1 MKFVAIQGRVLKT
14 PLSRTTRTG
23 QLMCCF
29 PLIGEPALDWPDFD
43 VANAV
48 RGSISVACWGEVG
61 TAALT
66 LRADDYLLVFG
77 RVSGYRRLA
86 SGDDSSADT
95 LAVDAVAL
103 GLDLA
108 GERRDVGE
116 VPDRARMLTA
126 QRRMAAM
133 AVHPAGRGRYADA
146 PASPHELPTAIHE
159 STACAAR
166 PTNDEQQ
173 VTQSG

>member
-29 PLIGEPALDWPDFD
+29 PLIGEPALDWLDLD
-43 VANAV
+43 GTNAV
-48 RGSISVACWGEVG
+48 TGSISVACWGEIG

-77 RVSGYRRLA
+77 RVSDYRRLV
-86 SGDDSSADT
+86 SGDDSPADR
-95 LAVDAVAL
+95 LAVDAIAL

-116 VPDRARMLTA
+116 VPDRARIMAA
-126 QRRMAAM
+126 QRRMTAM
-133 AVHPAGRGRYADA
+133 AVHPAGRGRHADA
-146 PASPHELPTAIHE
+146 PASPPERATASHE
-159 STACAAR
+159 STACGTR

-173 VTQSG
+173 ISHSG